1 MLINKIKGRV
11 AMPLIALLFLAVF
24 TATNL
29 AVAQTPPQIPGYE
42 LPPAEQSDQNI
53 IIPSEPDNQG
63 TEQTQP
69 SNSPP
74 PPTTQPDYTL
84 IAIASI
90 AAAAIVAVTVVWVV
104 SRRKVATLPAV
115 S

>member
-11 AMPLIALLFLAVF
+11 AMPLIALLFLVVF

-74 PPTTQPDYTL
+74 PTLQPDYTL

-90 AAAAIVAVTVVWVV
+90 AAAAIVAVTVVWVI